1 MLIPNTMAVPYFGV
15 IGNHDLYRWEDYRR
29 RLLKQLR
36 RADAES
42 ACRGDYGVNSVCF
55 YKGILFVLSGVG
67 TRGDRH
73 AEFIEQAFKQNP
85 GAQWKVC
92 VWHKN
97 NEFYQVGNKADEVG
111 FDVYEACRRH
121 GAMIMTGHEHSYAR
135 TMTMTSF
142 EKHTLLDENPRNIT
156 LAPGNGYSVLAG
168 LGGVGMRFWNPKMAK
183 SPWWAAV
190 GAINNDFDFGAVLCE
205 FRNRGERTAD
215 CQFRDIRRRVL
226 DEWRLTTSV
235 RTNRRSLVEDQESP
249 DSRQCWHKFE
259 SQVRYGDDLVLSAHP
274 NPVAIQLSQSTNLL
288 GAAMGRFSPKF
299 TEPPQATMKFY
310 FRDVIP
316 KGSVVARAFLQLY
329 ALSSGE
335 GEARVRVRVD
345 RSTATDNADQPTVLW
360 TLNKETA
367 DNDLWGKGEVVV
379 SSDLSALVQ
388 RLVDADDVAEL
399 VVTLDLMDTDGVAGD
414 FLVHGYGDQPCL
426 APSLLIET
434 NSCIA

>member
-1 MLIPNTMAVPYFGV
+1 M
-15 IGNHDLYRWEDYRR
+15 
-29 RLLKQLR
+29 LKQLR

-97 NEFYQVGNKADEVG
+97 QGTYQIGNKADEVG

-135 TMTMTSF
+135 TMTMTSY
-142 EKHTLLDENPRNIT
+142 EQHTLLDENPRNIT
-156 LAPGNGYSVLAG
+156 LAPGSGYSVLAG
-168 LGGVGMRFWNPKMAK
+168 LGGVGMRFWNAKMAN

-215 CQFRDIRRRVL
+215 CQFRDVRRRVL
-226 DEWRLTTSV
+226 DEWRLTSTP
-235 RTNRRSLVEDQESP
+235 RTNRKSLIDEAFPE
-249 DSRQCWHKFE
+249 SRQCWHKYE
-259 SQVRYGDDLVLSAHP
+259 TQVRLGDDLVLNEHA
-274 NPVAIQLSQSTNLL
+274 NPAAIQLSHSTNVL

-299 TEPPQATMKFY
+299 AKPPKVTMNFY
-310 FRDVIP
+310 LLDAIP
-316 KGSVVARAFLQLY
+316 KGSVVKRAFLQMY
-329 ALSSGE
+329 ALSNGE
-335 GEARVRVRVD
+335 GEARVRVRVGQSPANGND
-345 RSTATDNADQPTVLW
+345 DPPNMVW
-360 TLNKETA
+360 TLNQEMVGH
-367 DNDLWGKGEVVV
+367 DLWGKGEVVV

-388 RLVDADDVAEL
+388 RLVDVDDLAEV
-399 VVTLDLMDTDGVAGD
+399 VVTLGLMDTTGVAGD
-414 FLVHGYGDQPCL
+414 FLVHGYGEQPCL

-434 NSCIA
+434 DSCMA